1 MDPRLKF
8 ALLKMKEKG
17 ERIFFRKIL
26 IEKYDKNWSDTD
38 DFENSSKENSSIYDR
53 IVFSWKIIKKKD
65 DFSLR
70 LNKKEY
76 LYYLDL
82 ELKYRYRE
90 TKKNK

>member
-38 DFENSSKENSSIYDR
+38 DFENSSKENCSSYGRKIY
-53 IVFSWKIIKKKD
+53 S
-65 DFSLR
+65 
-70 LNKKEY
+70 
-76 LYYLDL
+76 
-82 ELKYRYRE
+82 
-90 TKKNK
+90 T